1 MKLPK
6 TFTRLLILAVIVS
19 GGYFLYQKLTPT
31 QRQDLQEKAS
41 QQAQQTSIKVR
52 GLADSFNIDADAL
65 LDQASKKLLEKQ
77 PIIDD
82 QKDLDYP
89 VEDSVDQ
96 ATSDVQG
103 VSDSQDLIKQTTD
116 RIVDEVKS
124 LPRQQAAQ
132 VTRQVC
138 EQIIDQLE
146 EEN

>member
-6 TFTRLLILAVIVS
+6 TFTRFLILAVVVA
-19 GGYFLYQKLTPT
+19 GGYFVYQKMSPT
-31 QRQDLQEKAS
+31 QRQDLQKKAN
-41 QQAQQTSIKVR
+41 QQAQQASLKVK
-52 GLADSFNIDADAL
+52 GLADSFNIDADDL

-82 QKDLDYP
+82 EKSLDYP
-89 VEDSVDQ
+89 VQDTVDQ
-96 ATSDVQG
+96 AAPDVQG
-103 VSDSQDLIKQTTD
+103 ASDSQDLIQQTTD
-116 RIVDEVKS
+116 KIVDEVKS
-124 LPRQQAAQ
+124 LPRKQAAQ